1 MFLLFGVVLLDLN
14 GGLIENIG
22 TVEMIQVKQLQ
33 TLDSTRSHL
42 LNAHLA

>member
-1 MFLLFGVVLLDLN
+1 MFLLFCVVLLDLN

-42 LNAHLA
+42 PNAHLA

>member
-22 TVEMIQVKQLQ
+22 TAETIQVKQLQ
-33 TLDSTRSHL
+33 T
-42 LNAHLA
+42 